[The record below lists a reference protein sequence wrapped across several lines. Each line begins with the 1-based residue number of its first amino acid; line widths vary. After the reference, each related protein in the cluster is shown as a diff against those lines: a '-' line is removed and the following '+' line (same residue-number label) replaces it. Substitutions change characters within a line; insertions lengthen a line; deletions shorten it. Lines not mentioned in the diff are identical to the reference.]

1 MVSVKCNT
9 VFLMGRQIGF
19 FFCCFVLF
27 CFVLLTLARSLHFQF
42 PTANC
47 ACPVLKSTE
56 ERYINVCAKGGNV
69 EDGVQ

>member
-1 MVSVKCNT
+1 MVSVRCNT
-9 VFLMGRQIGF
+9 VFLMGKQIGF
-19 FFCCFVLF
+19 FFFV

-42 PTANC
+42 PIANC

-56 ERYINVCAKGGNV
+56 ERYINVCAKGGSV